1 MFTQEKISSTEN
13 KAEWIPSYPLSQMNT
28 CLYLFSSGIF
38 NFFKKLYHLRCKLKP
53 WSWQLSGTYFVVF
66 ARHAVYNVT
75 FVLPNYNLHQM
86 VWNCCYLAKSDIF
99 EIYLCWQHGAI
110 AVHAFGGWI
119 FGSLPNAK
127 DAVILS
133 PDRSPACTWA
143 TLGKTWTWVLTA
155 EYVRLPL

>member
-1 MFTQEKISSTEN
+1 MFTQENFQVQRIRQNE
-13 KAEWIPSYPLSQMNT
+13 YPATHYPRWTHACTYFLQVF
-28 CLYLFSSGIF
+28 LI
-38 NFFKKLYHLRCKLKP
+38 FFKKLDHLRCKLKP

-66 ARHAVYNVT
+66 ARHTVYNVT
-75 FVLPNYNLHQM
+75 FMLPNYNLHQM

-99 EIYLCWQHGAI
+99 EIYLCWQHGSI

-119 FGSLPNAK
+119 FGSLPNTK

-133 PDRSPACTWA
+133 PDGSPACTWA